1 MSHFKDATTPEFPT
15 MDEESDKVPV
25 EHGADSDV
33 PETEH
38 EYISGMKLWLTVTS
52 LTLGCFLMMLDMS
65 IIVTVSLLFALLH
78 SCFHD
83 LWTLMIEPGHSSNY
97 LRLPFTKRR
106 GLVWQRI
113 FIAKVRSH
121 NRFVTSNYWLTEQHC
136 CPTFDWENLF
146 SLQFQGKSIPRL
158 SVIHN

>member
-1 MSHFKDATTPEFPT
+1 
-15 MDEESDKVPV
+15 MDDESEKASVAQGV
-25 EHGADSDV
+25 DSDV

-38 EYISGMKLWLTVTS
+38 EYISGMKLWLVIIS

-113 FIAKVRSH
+113 FITKVCNHTRIA
-121 NRFVTSNYWLTEQHC
+121 TSKYWLTEQLCH
-136 CPTFDWENLF
+136 PTFDWENLF
-146 SLQFQGKSIPRL
+146 SLQFQGKPINIL
-158 SVIHN
+158 SVIPI